1 MWLETAKQH
10 GETLKTRNCFQT
22 TEIVLIKLIATW
34 TLAFDTALPVPSR
47 ICKTTSPFPFPL
59 RCSCFLYTW
68 SINLLRVTPSSRD
81 APQPSPP
88 PSLAWPKP
96 CSKQNTMKHTE
107 TTNSDMY
114 TVYFIVFLQCSSS
127 STLSSNSN
135 VCYMLLYFADKCTWN
150 SFHSFPRNTFPGKNC
165 PPPCEARSI
174 HSRYQ
179 APGPVHR
186 WDTNQIFYSRYQPNW
201 IKI

>member
-1 MWLETAKQH
+1 M
-10 GETLKTRNCFQT
+10 
-22 TEIVLIKLIATW
+22 
-34 TLAFDTALPVPSR
+34 PSR

-81 APQPSPP
+81 APQSSPP

-114 TVYFIVFLQCSSS
+114 TVYSLYF
-127 STLSSNSN
+127 SN
-135 VCYMLLYFADKCTWN
+135 VHLLPPFHQIPMFVTCCYILLINATET
-150 SFHSFPRNTFPGKNC
+150 HSIPSKETLFPGKIVPHHAKRGVSTVGTKLQDLYIDGIPTRYSTPDISQIESKFKMEGLYERLWFFFFREMC
-165 PPPCEARSI
+165 WSSI
-174 HSRYQ
+174 ISINVCTYIHVQVY
-179 APGPVHR
+179 G
-186 WDTNQIFYSRYQPNW
+186 
-201 IKI
+201 